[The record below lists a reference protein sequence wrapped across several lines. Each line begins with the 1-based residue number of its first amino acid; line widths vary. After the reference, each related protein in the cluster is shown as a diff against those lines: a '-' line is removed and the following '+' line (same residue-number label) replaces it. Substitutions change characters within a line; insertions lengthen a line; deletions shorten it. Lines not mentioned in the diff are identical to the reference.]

1 MDTVKRDED
10 IIHIVEQT
18 DSADEILAVPLTD
31 NVHETGETSSNQEN
45 KSFKNLT
52 EALLNDE
59 TGHIFVSIPES
70 AFERHDKVRN
80 DRHIQIVKEKTAPQ
94 EAVTI
99 EILAAAS
106 EETKETETILATSIR
121 DDGYPRQIQKIN
133 ETTPSNRTKL
143 YQRKISHE
151 SKEEIVRK
159 KVCIFVRIKSKDT
172 CILLPHIFLEIFI
185 ILFQLK

>member
-1 MDTVKRDED
+1 MDTVKRD

-31 NVHETGETSSNQEN
+31 NVHETGETSSNQN
-45 KSFKNLT
+45 KSFEALT
-52 EALLNDE
+52 EANTLLNDE
-59 TGHIFVSIPES
+59 TDHIFVSIPES
-70 AFERHDKVRN
+70 VFERHDKVRN
-80 DRHIQIVKEKTAPQ
+80 DRHIQIVKEKTTPQ
-94 EAVTI
+94 EGVTI

-106 EETKETETILATSIR
+106 EETKETETILTASVR

-143 YQRKISHE
+143 NQRKFSHE

-159 KVCIFVRIKSKDT
+159 KVCIFVRIKSKDK
-172 CILLPHIFLEIFI
+172 HIV
-185 ILFQLK
+185 